1 MTDMSAPGGWTPI
14 PISVLTGF
22 LGSGKTTLLGHLLR
36 HPGMAKTAVIIN
48 EFGEIGL
55 DDLLVQGELLN
66 HVDPGAQTQF
76 VKMNAGCLCC
86 TVRGDLE
93 VALRDLYLKRVRG
106 QVPDFKR
113 VVIETTG
120 LADPAPILH
129 TLMDD
134 PILAAYYRLD
144 GVVTTVD
151 AVNAMREFDDQ
162 FESVKQVAVAD
173 RLVLTKTD
181 IADAHD
187 VAHLRARLAAINP
200 GAPIIVATMGKAEP
214 AALFDAG
221 LYDPATKTADV
232 RRWLNEEAYSATKG
246 HAHGPEH
253 GHTHDH
259 DHHHGHDHDHSHDHG
274 HDHSHDINR
283 HDDRIRAHCLT
294 IDEPLDWDMIAAW
307 LGSLA
312 QSRGNDLLRMKGIV
326 NVAGET
332 QPVVL
337 HGVQHLFHPPAR
349 LPAWPDSDRRTKLVF
364 ITRDVSREDIEKS
377 LSAFRTD
384 AAKRASLRA

>member
-1 MTDMSAPGGWTPI
+1 MTQSNQAGGWTPI

-22 LGSGKTTLLGHLLR
+22 LGSGKTTLLAKLLR
-36 HPGMAKTAVIIN
+36 HPGMAQTAVIIN

-66 HVDPGAQTQF
+66 HVDPTAQTQF
-76 VKMNAGCLCC
+76 VKMNSGCLCC

-93 VALRDLYLKRVRG
+93 VALRELYLKRVRG
-106 QVPDFKR
+106 QVPEFKR

-134 PILAAYYRLD
+134 PVLAAYYRLD

-151 AVNAMREFDDQ
+151 AVNAEAQLGAQ
-162 FESVKQVAVAD
+162 FESVKQIAVAD
-173 RLVLTKTD
+173 RLILTKTD
-181 IADAHD
+181 IADPSA
-187 VAHLRARLAAINP
+187 VAALRQRLALINP
-200 GAPIIVATMGKAEP
+200 AAPIVVATLGEVDP

-221 LYDPATKTADV
+221 LYNPETKTADV
-232 RRWLNEEAYSATKG
+232 RRWLAEEAYAAKKG
-246 HAHGPEH
+246 HDHAHGHDH
-253 GHTHDH
+253 GHDH
-259 DHHHGHDHDHSHDHG
+259 GHGHGHDHDHDHDH
-274 HDHSHDINR
+274 DHLDVNR

-294 IDEPLDWDMIAAW
+294 VDAPMDWDVVASW

-312 QSRGNDLLRMKGIV
+312 QSRGADLLRMKGIV
-326 NVAGET
+326 NIAGED
-332 QPVVL
+332 QPVVV

-349 LPAWPDSDRRTKLVF
+349 LPAWPDADRRSKFVF
-364 ITRDVSREDIEKS
+364 ITREIARADLEKT
-377 LSAFRTD
+377 LAAFQND
-384 AAKRASLRA
+384 AARRAQLAG